1 MNSIIASDYENATE
15 KYSFRLLNARNVKNF
30 KNA

>member
-1 MNSIIASDYENATE
+1 MNSIIASDYKNAIK
-15 KYSFRLLNARNVKNF
+15 KYSFRLLKVRNVKNF

>member
-1 MNSIIASDYENATE
+1 MNSIIASDYKNATE
-15 KYSFRLLNARNVKNF
+15 KYSFRLLNNRNVKKL